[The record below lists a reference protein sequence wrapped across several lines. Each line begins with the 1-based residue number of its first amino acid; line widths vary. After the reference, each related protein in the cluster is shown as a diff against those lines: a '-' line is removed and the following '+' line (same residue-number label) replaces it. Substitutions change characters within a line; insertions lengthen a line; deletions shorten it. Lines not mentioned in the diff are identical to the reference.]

1 MEKFFEIIKTFL
13 MPFEKG
19 LRFLCGCQIWILFFL
34 RSVKGKST
42 KKSRNAR
49 KRFFPGE
56 RRKIRNC
63 TEEEENNS
71 EFGNNLTKNT
81 KSTLTN
87 VNGVNVILNSDLDHL
102 FCEKCFREHFLICAK
117 IQKLTLFT
125 KKQSSSEPILV
136 EQTYVRFTQKNVSS
150 FHF

>member
-1 MEKFFEIIKTFL
+1 MGAKFESFS
-13 MPFEKG
+13 
-19 LRFLCGCQIWILFFL
+19 LC
-34 RSVKGKST
+34 SVKGKNT

-71 EFGNNLTKNT
+71 EFGNNLTEKNIRG
-81 KSTLTN
+81 TLTN
-87 VNGVNVILNSDLDHL
+87 VNSVNVILNSDLDHL

-125 KKQSSSEPILV
+125 KKQSSSEPVLV
-136 EQTYVRFTQKNVSS
+136 EQTYVRFPQKNVSS